1 MKTLLLTLLFLPIV
15 SQAQISP
22 NVSKHYPAHIVYKID
37 DLITKISLD
46 EEKQIKVAEKFRK
59 IDSITTLSLA
69 QGIAPDQ
76 LKANYA
82 IDKNFLKNILSVEEL
97 EKFSYQ
103 NDKDN
108 RFLAALINAPLLKL
122 EPSQISQI
130 RHLNDSL
137 DTTPKRILKEFIQFQ
152 NRKLFKILTQS
163 QYQEVVKFSYK
174 DICLVDAKADWQKIL
189 KLKINTPGKE
199 KEEYQSIKNN
209 HFAKNGFLDKKAD
222 RFQKK
227 TRDFLSIK
235 ATLYEP
241 PLLIRANIL
250 SNGAYANNKYAS
262 LIQYEKELNLS
273 KAQIDSLLAKYQAF
287 EKIKIENKENEL
299 NESLTPPK
307 PLPSELDNI
316 AKIITAE
323 QNRKW
328 LITKNQKEA
337 LRKSNE
343 SWAKLES
350 EGLTKELDKEKTI
363 QELRFY
369 HLKYLV
375 AAEQL
380 KNRKSPETL
389 FLVRDVEQQKPE
401 ILKTLEVIARS
412 KAKSTNA
419 KNALTW

>member
-137 DTTPKRILKEFIQFQ
+137 DTTPKRILK
-152 NRKLFKILTQS
+152 KIDTIS
-163 QYQEVVKFSYK
+163 
-174 DICLVDAKADWQKIL
+174 
-189 KLKINTPGKE
+189 
-199 KEEYQSIKNN
+199 
-209 HFAKNGFLDKKAD
+209 
-222 RFQKK
+222 
-227 TRDFLSIK
+227 
-235 ATLYEP
+235 
-241 PLLIRANIL
+241 
-250 SNGAYANNKYAS
+250 
-262 LIQYEKELNLS
+262 
-273 KAQIDSLLAKYQAF
+273 
-287 EKIKIENKENEL
+287 
-299 NESLTPPK
+299 
-307 PLPSELDNI
+307 
-316 AKIITAE
+316 
-323 QNRKW
+323 
-328 LITKNQKEA
+328 
-337 LRKSNE
+337 
-343 SWAKLES
+343 KLE
-350 EGLTKELDKEKTI
+350 
-363 QELRFY
+363 
-369 HLKYLV
+369 
-375 AAEQL
+375 
-380 KNRKSPETL
+380 TL
-389 FLVRDVEQQKPE
+389 
-401 ILKTLEVIARS
+401 
-412 KAKSTNA
+412 
-419 KNALTW
+419 